1 MLGPVALLP
10 AGWEDWS
17 CRFGRLFG
25 YVLSSPVFAVV
36 LFLTG
41 GVRVELKEMVEESFG
56 DDYKES

>member
-1 MLGPVALLP
+1 MP
-10 AGWEDWS
+10 S
-17 CRFGRLFG
+17 CLQDGKIGLAVGFG
-25 YVLSSPVFAVV
+25 YVLSSPVFAVL